1 MGKQKHRNESR
12 EVINY
17 HRLGN
22 IGQLVIKMNEQLDF
36 IQALCLMSDEE
47 KAAIRKD
54 MEEQDGLQQDSGA
67 GEQDREIGDS
77 DGSSV
82 E

>member
-22 IGQLVIKMNEQLDF
+22 LGQLVIKINEQLDL
-36 IQALCLMSDEE
+36 IHAILLMTDEE
-47 KAAIRKD
+47 RAVIRKQLED
-54 MEEQDGLQQDSGA
+54 QDEQRIKESREQDSEA
-67 GEQDREIGDS
+67 GGDNSS
-77 DGSSV
+77 DL

>member
-54 MEEQDGLQQDSGA
+54 MEEEDERENSRSGK
-67 GEQDREIGDS
+67 QDREVGDS
-77 DGSSV
+77 DGSSL